1 MNNNRERT
9 IAMANEITSKDNA
22 SVKAAAK
29 LMTSAKERRERQLF
43 IVEGVR
49 LCTEALDNKC
59 EIEEAFF
66 TESAKQ
72 KYTEVVA
79 RLEKAANKSYMIT
92 DAIAEKIADTVSPQG
107 VFCIGKI
114 IVNKI
119 DVETMRSDGQYV
131 MLENLQDPAN
141 IGAIFRTAEAL
152 GLSGAFLSKDCCDP
166 YNPKS
171 MRASMGAVMRLPYL
185 EVEDHVEL
193 MKKLKLR
200 NMRPIAS
207 VPDGDASR
215 ITAIRFFKGVIMCIG
230 NEGNGLT
237 DELLGVCG
245 ERVTI
250 PMNGR
255 AESLNAATAASILM
269 WEMVRNY

>member
-1 MNNNRERT
+1 
-9 IAMANEITSKDNA
+9 MASEITSKDNT
-22 SVKAAAK
+22 SVKEAVK
-29 LMTSAKERRERQLF
+29 LMTSAKERRSREMF

-49 LCTEALDNKC
+49 LCTEALENNCD
-59 EIEEAFF
+59 IEEAFF
-66 TESAKQ
+66 TESAMQ
-72 KYTEVVA
+72 KYSETTQK
-79 RLEKAANKSYMIT
+79 LERAAKKAYIIT

-107 VFCIGKI
+107 VFCTGHIKKN
-114 IVNKI
+114 VI

-131 MLENLQDPAN
+131 MLENLQDPSN

-152 GLSGAFLSKDCCDP
+152 GLSGAFLSDDCCDP

-171 MRASMGAVMRLPYL
+171 MRASMGAVFRLPYL
-185 EVEDHVEL
+185 EVKDHVGL
-193 MKKLKLR
+193 MKQLKLR

-207 VPDGDASR
+207 VPDSDASK

-237 DELLGVCG
+237 KELLGVCG
-245 ERVTI
+245 EKVTI